1 MLKIKVKK
9 GHNINIAGVASRKI
23 SAPQKNDSVSLSPEN
38 FRYIKPKLLVKENDV
53 VKLGDP
59 IFFDKLCPEVKWPAI
74 ASGKISKI
82 VYGERR
88 SIKEIIFSVDTNIEN
103 EQSNSEQKK
112 LDNKDDVVNYLLEKN
127 MWPFITQRPF
137 NKVANPSDN
146 PKSIIVSL
154 ANTAPLSVDYNFTL
168 SSNKDTIVSALANLK
183 KLTAGKLFVA
193 VNPGEFDYLSDLD
206 FVDVI
211 QVEGP
216 HPAGNVG
223 VILNHVNPI
232 NSKDVVWTVQGH
244 HLPILGKLFSDGV
257 FDPSVTINLSGPA
270 VSNPSYFE
278 SRIGASLKS
287 HFIGPCKDNLSID
300 QVRIISGDV
309 LTGKQS
315 SIDGY
320 LGFYHSS
327 ISVIEES
334 FDRSFIGWFH
344 PGGSSRYSVFNAYLG
359 SNQSPYK
366 FTTLQNGSHRAFVPI
381 GAWEKV
387 FPMNI
392 YINALLRSIEA
403 NDFEEMEQL
412 GIYECDEEDV
422 ALCSF
427 VCPSKT
433 DVGGIIRKGLDTIYF
448 DK

>member
-9 GHNINIAGVASRKI
+9 GHNINIAGVASSEI
-23 SAPQKNDSVSLSPEN
+23 LAPQKNTTVSLSPEN
-38 FRYIKPKLLVKENDV
+38 FRYIKPKLLVKEGDS

-59 IFFDKLCPEVKWPAI
+59 IFFDKLNPEIKWPAI

-82 VYGERR
+82 IYGERR
-88 SIKEIIFSVDTNIEN
+88 AIKEIIFNVDSDAENVSPNIDE
-103 EQSNSEQKK
+103 KK
-112 LDNKDDVVNYLLEKN
+112 LSNKEDVVNYLLEKN
-127 MWPFITQRPF
+127 MWPFVTQRPF

-168 SSNKDTIVSALANLK
+168 ASNKDSIVSALINLK
-183 KLTAGKLFVA
+183 KLTEGKLFVA
-193 VNPGEFDYLSDLD
+193 VRPGEFKYLSDLD
-206 FVDVI
+206 FIDMVE
-211 QVEGP
+211 VEGP

-223 VILNHVNPI
+223 VIINHISPI
-232 NSKDVVWTVQGH
+232 TSKDIVWTVQGH
-244 HLPILGKLFSDGV
+244 HLPILGKLFSDGI
-257 FDPSVTINLSGPA
+257 FDPTMIINLSGP
-270 VSNPSYFE
+270 VVNNPSYFK
-278 SRIGASLKS
+278 SRIGASLES
-287 HFIGPCKDNLSID
+287 HCKGNLSVD
-300 QVRIISGDV
+300 KARVISGDV
-309 LTGKQS
+309 LTGKES
-315 SIDGY
+315 MMNGY

-334 FDRSFIGWFH
+334 FDRSFIGWLH
-344 PGGSSRYSVFNAYLG
+344 PGGASKYSVFNAYLG
-359 SNQSPYK
+359 GNKSPYS

-381 GAWEKV
+381 EAWEKV
-387 FPMNI
+387 FPMDI
-392 YINALLRSIEA
+392 YINALARSIEA

-433 DVGGIIRKGLDTIYF
+433 DVGAIIRKGLDTVYF

>member
-9 GHNINIAGVASRKI
+9 GHNINIAGVASREI
-23 SAPQKNDSVSLSPEN
+23 LAPQKNTTVSLSPEN
-38 FRYIKPKLLVKENDV
+38 FRYIKPKLLIKENDS

-59 IFFDKLCPEVKWPAI
+59 IFFDKLNPEIKWPAI
-74 ASGKISKI
+74 ASGTISKI
-82 VYGERR
+82 IYGERR
-88 SIKEIIFSVDTNIEN
+88 AVKEIIFNIDAEIEN
-103 EQSNSEQKK
+103 DNSIGEQKK
-112 LDNKDDVVNYLLEKN
+112 LSSKEDVVNYLLDRN

-137 NKVANPSDN
+137 NKVANPSDS

-154 ANTAPLSVDYNFTL
+154 ANTAPLAVDYNLTL
-168 SSNKDTIVSALANLK
+168 ASNKDSIISALVNLK
-183 KLTAGKLFVA
+183 KMTEGNLFVA
-193 VNPGEFDYLSDLD
+193 VNPGEFSYLSDLD
-206 FVDVI
+206 FIDIV

-223 VILNHVNPI
+223 VILNHINPI
-232 NSKDVVWTVQGH
+232 SSNEIVWTVQGH
-244 HLPILGKLFSDGV
+244 HLPILGKLFSDGI
-257 FDPSVTINLSGPA
+257 FDPTMTINLSGPV
-270 VSNPSYFE
+270 VSNPSYFK
-278 SRIGASLKS
+278 SRIGASLES
-287 HFIGPCKDNLSID
+287 HCKGNLSTD
-300 QVRIISGDV
+300 KVRVISGDV

-315 SIDGY
+315 MMNGY

-334 FDRSFIGWFH
+334 FDRSFIGWLH
-344 PGGSSRYSVFNAYLG
+344 PGGASKYSVFNAYLG
-359 SNQSPYK
+359 SNKSPYS

-381 GAWEKV
+381 EAWEKV
-387 FPMNI
+387 FPMDI
-392 YINALLRSIEA
+392 YINALARSIEA

-433 DVGGIIRKGLDTIYF
+433 DVGAIIRKD
-448 DK
+448 

>member
-9 GHNINIAGVASRKI
+9 GHNINIAGVASREI
-23 SAPQKNDSVSLSPEN
+23 LAPKKNNTVSLSPEN
-38 FRYIKPKLLVKENDV
+38 FRYIKPKLLVKENDTV
-53 VKLGDP
+53 NLGDP
-59 IFFDKLCPEVKWPAI
+59 IFFDKLSPAVKWPAI

-82 VYGERR
+82 IYGERR
-88 SIKEIIFSVDTNIEN
+88 AIKEIIFSVDPSLEN
-103 EQSNSEQKK
+103 KDSNVEQKK
-112 LDNKDDVVNYLLEKN
+112 LSNKDDIINYLLEKN

-168 SSNKDTIVSALANLK
+168 SSNKDTIISALANLK
-183 KLTAGKLFVA
+183 KLTEGKLFVV

-206 FVDVI
+206 FVDVV

-223 VILNHVNPI
+223 VILNNISPI
-232 NSKDVVWTVQGH
+232 NSKDVVWTIQGH
-244 HLPILGKLFSDGV
+244 HLSILGKLFSDGV
-257 FDPSVTINLSGPA
+257 FDPSITINLSGP
-270 VSNPSYFE
+270 VVNNPSYFK
-278 SRIGASLKS
+278 SRIGASLES
-287 HFIGPCKDNLSID
+287 YCKGSLSTD

-309 LTGKQS
+309 LTGKES
-315 SIDGY
+315 MMNGY

-334 FDRSFIGWFH
+334 FDRSFIGWLH
-344 PGGSSRYSVFNAYLG
+344 PGGSSKYSIFNAYFG
-359 SNQSPYK
+359 SNKSPYN

-381 GAWEKV
+381 EAWEKV
-387 FPMNI
+387 FPMDI

-403 NDFEEMEQL
+403 NDFEEMEKL

-433 DVGGIIRKGLDTIYF
+433 DVGAIIRKGLDTVYF
-448 DK
+448 DQ

>member
-9 GHNINIAGVASRKI
+9 GHNINIAGVASREI
-23 SAPQKNDSVSLSPEN
+23 LAPQKNNTVSLSPEN
-38 FRYIKPKLLVKENDV
+38 FRYIKPKLLVKENDA

-59 IFFDKLCPEVKWPAI
+59 IFFDKLSPEVKWPAI

-137 NKVANPSDN
+137 NKVANPSDK
-146 PKSIIVSL
+146 PKCIIVSL

-168 SSNKDTIVSALANLK
+168 ASNKDSIVNALSNLK
-183 KLTAGKLFVA
+183 KLTEGKVFVA

-206 FVDVI
+206 FIDIV

-216 HPAGNVG
+216 HPSGNIG

-232 NSKDVVWTVQGH
+232 NKKDVVWTVQGH
-244 HLPILGKLFSDGV
+244 HLPILGKLFSDGI
-257 FDPSVTINLSGPA
+257 FDPSITINLSGPA
-270 VSNPSYFE
+270 VSSPSYFK
-278 SRIGASLKS
+278 SRIGTSLES
-287 HFIGPCKDNLSID
+287 YCKGNLSTD

-309 LTGKQS
+309 LTGKES
-315 SIDGY
+315 TINGY
-320 LGFYHSS
+320 LGFYNSS
-327 ISVIEES
+327 ISIIEES
-334 FDRSFIGWFH
+334 FDRSFVGWLH
-344 PGGSSRYSVFNAYLG
+344 PGGSSKYSIFNAYLG
-359 SNQSPYK
+359 SNKSPYN

-381 GAWEKV
+381 EAWEKV

-433 DVGGIIRKGLDTIYF
+433 DVGGVIRKGLDTIYF

>member
-9 GHNINIAGVASRKI
+9 GHDINIAGVASRELL
-23 SAPQKNDSVSLSPEN
+23 ATQKNTTVSLSPEN
-38 FRYIKPKLLVKENDV
+38 FRYIKPKLLVEENDS

-59 IFFDKLCPEVKWPAI
+59 IFFDKLSPEIKWPAI

-88 SIKEIIFSVDTNIEN
+88 SIKEIIFSIDNSAES
-103 EQSNSEQKK
+103 SNAIKHQES
-112 LDNKDDVVNYLLEKN
+112 LSSRDDVINFLLEKN

-137 NKVANPSDN
+137 NKVANPSDT

-154 ANTAPLSVDYNFTL
+154 ANTAPLSVDYDFTL
-168 SSNKDTIVSALANLK
+168 SSNKDEIISALTNLK
-183 KLTAGKLFVA
+183 KMTEGKLFVA
-193 VNPGEFDYLSDLD
+193 INPGEFDYLSNID
-206 FVDVI
+206 FI
-211 QVEGP
+211 ELVEVQGP
-216 HPAGNVG
+216 HPAGNIG
-223 VILNHVNPI
+223 IILNHIDPI
-232 NSKDVVWTVQGH
+232 NSNDIVWTVKGH
-244 HLPILGKLFSDGV
+244 HLPILGRLFRDGI
-257 FDPSVTINLSGPA
+257 FDPSITINLAGPA
-270 VSNPSYFE
+270 VTNPGYFQ
-278 SRIGASLKS
+278 SRIGASLETY
-287 HFIGPCKDNLSID
+287 CKGNLSNEK
-300 QVRIISGDV
+300 VRVVSGDV

-315 SIDGY
+315 GINGY

-334 FDRSFIGWFH
+334 FDRSFMGWLH
-344 PGGSSRYSVFNAYLG
+344 PGGSSKYSVFNAYIG
-359 SNQSPYK
+359 SNKSPYN

-381 GAWEKV
+381 EAWENV
-387 FPMNI
+387 FPMDI

-403 NDFEEMEQL
+403 NDFDEMEQL

-433 DVGGIIRKGLDTIYF
+433 DVGGIIRKGLDIVYF
-448 DK
+448 DR

>member
-9 GHNINIAGVASRKI
+9 GHNINIAGVASREI
-23 SAPQKNDSVSLSPEN
+23 LAPQKNNTVSLSPEN
-38 FRYIKPKLLVKENDV
+38 FRYIKPKLLVKENDA

-59 IFFDKLCPEVKWPAI
+59 IFFDKLSPEVKWPAI

-137 NKVANPSDN
+137 NKVANPSDK
-146 PKSIIVSL
+146 PKCIIVSL

-168 SSNKDTIVSALANLK
+168 ASNKDSIVNALSNLK
-183 KLTAGKLFVA
+183 KLTEGKVFVA

-206 FVDVI
+206 FIDIV

-216 HPAGNVG
+216 HPSGNIG

-232 NSKDVVWTVQGH
+232 NKKDVVWTVQGH
-244 HLPILGKLFSDGV
+244 HLPILGKLFSDGI
-257 FDPSVTINLSGPA
+257 FDPSITINLSGPA
-270 VSNPSYFE
+270 VSNPSYFK
-278 SRIGASLKS
+278 SRIGASLES
-287 HFIGPCKDNLSID
+287 YCKGNLSTD

-309 LTGKQS
+309 LTGKES
-315 SIDGY
+315 TINGY
-320 LGFYHSS
+320 LGFYNSS
-327 ISVIEES
+327 ISIIEES
-334 FDRSFIGWFH
+334 FDRSFVGWLH
-344 PGGSSRYSVFNAYLG
+344 PGGSSKYSIFNAYLG
-359 SNQSPYK
+359 SNKSPYN

-381 GAWEKV
+381 EAWEKV

-433 DVGGIIRKGLDTIYF
+433 DVGGVIRKGLDTIYF

>member
-1 MLKIKVKK
+1 M
-9 GHNINIAGVASRKI
+9 
-23 SAPQKNDSVSLSPEN
+23 
-38 FRYIKPKLLVKENDV
+38 
-53 VKLGDP
+53 
-59 IFFDKLCPEVKWPAI
+59 
-74 ASGKISKI
+74 
-82 VYGERR
+82 
-88 SIKEIIFSVDTNIEN
+88 
-103 EQSNSEQKK
+103 
-112 LDNKDDVVNYLLEKN
+112 
-127 MWPFITQRPF
+127 
-137 NKVANPSDN
+137 
-146 PKSIIVSL
+146 
-154 ANTAPLSVDYNFTL
+154 
-168 SSNKDTIVSALANLK
+168 
-183 KLTAGKLFVA
+183 
-193 VNPGEFDYLSDLD
+193 
-206 FVDVI
+206 
-211 QVEGP
+211 
-216 HPAGNVG
+216 
-223 VILNHVNPI
+223 
-232 NSKDVVWTVQGH
+232 
-244 HLPILGKLFSDGV
+244 
-257 FDPSVTINLSGPA
+257 
-270 VSNPSYFE
+270 
-278 SRIGASLKS
+278 
-287 HFIGPCKDNLSID
+287 
-300 QVRIISGDV
+300 
-309 LTGKQS
+309 TGKQS

-359 SNQSPYK
+359 SNKSPYK

>member
-9 GHNINIAGVASRKI
+9 GHNINIAGVASREI
-23 SAPQKNDSVSLSPEN
+23 FAPQKNNTVSLSPEN
-38 FRYIKPKLLVKENDV
+38 FRYIKPKLLVKENDI

-59 IFFDKLCPEVKWPAI
+59 IFFDKLSPDVKWPAI

-88 SIKEIIFSVDTNIEN
+88 SIKEIIFSIDTNIEN
-103 EQSNSEQKK
+103 EQSNSEKKK
-112 LDNKDDVVNYLLEKN
+112 LGNKDDVVNYLLEKN

-137 NKVANPSDN
+137 NKVANPSDK
-146 PKSIIVSL
+146 PKCIIVSL

-168 SSNKDTIVSALANLK
+168 ASNKDSLVSALLNLK
-183 KLTAGKLFVA
+183 KLTEGKLFVA

-206 FVDVI
+206 FIDII

-216 HPAGNVG
+216 HPSGNIG

-232 NSKDVVWTVQGH
+232 NKKDVVWTVQGH
-244 HLPILGKLFSDGV
+244 HLPILGKLFSDGI
-257 FDPSVTINLSGPA
+257 FDPSITINLSGPA
-270 VSNPSYFE
+270 VSNPSYFK
-278 SRIGASLKS
+278 SRIGASLES
-287 HFIGPCKDNLSID
+287 YCKGNLSTD

-309 LTGKQS
+309 LTGKES
-315 SIDGY
+315 TMNEY

-327 ISVIEES
+327 ISIIEES
-334 FDRSFIGWFH
+334 FDRSFVGWLH
-344 PGGSSRYSVFNAYLG
+344 PGGSSKYSVFNAYLG
-359 SNQSPYK
+359 SNKSPYN

-381 GAWEKV
+381 EAWEKV

>member
-9 GHNINIAGVASRKI
+9 GHNINIAGAASGEI
-23 SAPQKNDSVSLSPEN
+23 LAPQKNTTVSLSPEN
-38 FRYIKPKLLVKENDV
+38 FRYIKPKLLVKENDS

-59 IFFDKLCPEVKWPAI
+59 IFFDKLNPEIKWPAI
-74 ASGKISKI
+74 ASGTISKI
-82 VYGERR
+82 IYGERR
-88 SIKEIIFSVDTNIEN
+88 AVKEIIFNVDSQIEN
-103 EQSNSEQKK
+103 DNSSGKDKK
-112 LDNKDDVVNYLLEKN
+112 LSNKDDVVNYLLEKN

-168 SSNKDTIVSALANLK
+168 SSNKDTIISALINLK
-183 KLTAGKLFVA
+183 KLTEGKLFVA
-193 VNPGEFDYLSDLD
+193 VRPGEFNYLSDLD
-206 FVDVI
+206 FIDMVE
-211 QVEGP
+211 VEGP

-223 VILNHVNPI
+223 VILNHISPI
-232 NSKDVVWTVQGH
+232 SSKDIVWTVQGH
-244 HLPILGKLFSDGV
+244 HLPILGKLFSDGI
-257 FDPSVTINLSGPA
+257 FDPTMIINLSGPI
-270 VSNPSYFE
+270 VKNPSYFK
-278 SRIGASLKS
+278 SRIGASLES
-287 HFIGPCKDNLSID
+287 HCKGNLSTD
-300 QVRIISGDV
+300 KARIISGDV
-309 LTGKQS
+309 LTGKES
-315 SIDGY
+315 MMNGY

-334 FDRSFIGWFH
+334 FDRSFIGWLH
-344 PGGSSRYSVFNAYLG
+344 PGGASKYSVFNAYLG
-359 SNQSPYK
+359 GNKSPYS

-381 GAWEKV
+381 EAWEKV
-387 FPMNI
+387 FPMDI
-392 YINALLRSIEA
+392 YINALARSIEA

-433 DVGGIIRKGLDTIYF
+433 DVGAIIRKGLDTVYF

>member
-9 GHNINIAGVASRKI
+9 GHDINIAGVASRDLL
-23 SAPQKNDSVSLSPEN
+23 ATQKNTTVSLSPEN
-38 FRYIKPKLLVKENDV
+38 FRYIKPKLLVKENDS

-59 IFFDKLCPEVKWPAI
+59 IFFDKLSPEVKWPAI

-88 SIKEIIFSVDTNIEN
+88 SIKEIIFSIDNSVE
-103 EQSNSEQKK
+103 SNNAIKNQEPLS
-112 LDNKDDVVNYLLEKN
+112 NRDDVINFLLEKN

-137 NKVANPSDN
+137 NKVANPSDT

-154 ANTAPLSVDYNFTL
+154 ANTAPLSVDYDFTL
-168 SSNKDTIVSALANLK
+168 SSNKDEIISALANLK
-183 KLTAGKLFVA
+183 KMTKGKLFVA
-193 VNPGEFDYLSDLD
+193 INPGEFDYLSNID
-206 FVDVI
+206 FI
-211 QVEGP
+211 ELVEVQGP
-216 HPAGNVG
+216 HPSGNIG
-223 VILNHVNPI
+223 IILNHIDPI
-232 NSKDVVWTVQGH
+232 NSNDIVWTVKGH
-244 HLPILGKLFSDGV
+244 HLPILGRLFSHGI
-257 FDPSVTINLSGPA
+257 FDPSITINLAGPA
-270 VSNPSYFE
+270 VTNPGYFQ
-278 SRIGASLKS
+278 SRIGASLETY
-287 HFIGPCKDNLSID
+287 CKENLSNEK
-300 QVRIISGDV
+300 VRVISGDV

-315 SIDGY
+315 GINGY

-334 FDRSFIGWFH
+334 FDRSFMGWLH
-344 PGGSSRYSVFNAYLG
+344 PGGSSKYSVFNAYIG
-359 SNQSPYK
+359 SNKSPYN

-381 GAWEKV
+381 EAWENV
-387 FPMNI
+387 FPMDI

-403 NDFEEMEQL
+403 NDFDEMEQL

-433 DVGGIIRKGLDTIYF
+433 DVGAIIRKGLDIVYF
-448 DK
+448 DQ

>member
-9 GHNINIAGVASRKI
+9 GHNINIAGVASREI
-23 SAPQKNDSVSLSPEN
+23 FAPQKNNTVSLSPEN
-38 FRYIKPKLLVKENDV
+38 FRYIKPKLLVKENDI

-59 IFFDKLCPEVKWPAI
+59 IFFDKLSPDVKWPAI

-88 SIKEIIFSVDTNIEN
+88 SIKEIIFSIDTNIEN
-103 EQSNSEQKK
+103 EQSNSEKKK
-112 LDNKDDVVNYLLEKN
+112 LGNKDDVVNYLLEKN

-137 NKVANPSDN
+137 NKVANPSDK
-146 PKSIIVSL
+146 PKCIIVSL

-168 SSNKDTIVSALANLK
+168 ASNKDSLVSALLNLK
-183 KLTAGKLFVA
+183 KLTEGKLFVA

-206 FVDVI
+206 FIDII

-216 HPAGNVG
+216 HPSGNIG

-232 NSKDVVWTVQGH
+232 NKKDVVWTVQGH
-244 HLPILGKLFSDGV
+244 HLPILGKLFSDGI
-257 FDPSVTINLSGPA
+257 FDPSITINLSGPA
-270 VSNPSYFE
+270 VSNPSYFK
-278 SRIGASLKS
+278 SRIGASLES
-287 HFIGPCKDNLSID
+287 YCKGNLSTD

-309 LTGKQS
+309 LTGKES
-315 SIDGY
+315 TMNEY

-327 ISVIEES
+327 ISIIEES
-334 FDRSFIGWFH
+334 FDRSFVGWLH
-344 PGGSSRYSVFNAYLG
+344 PGGSSKYSVFNAYLG
-359 SNQSPYK
+359 SNKSPYN

-381 GAWEKV
+381 EAWEKV

-433 DVGGIIRKGLDTIYF
+433 DVGGVIRKGLDTIYF

>member
-9 GHNINIAGVASRKI
+9 GHNINIAGVASREI
-23 SAPQKNDSVSLSPEN
+23 FAPQKNNTVSLSPEN
-38 FRYIKPKLLVKENDV
+38 FRYIKPKLLVKENDI

-59 IFFDKLCPEVKWPAI
+59 IFFDKLSPDVKWPAI

-88 SIKEIIFSVDTNIEN
+88 SIKEIIFSIDTNIEN
-103 EQSNSEQKK
+103 EQSNSEKKK
-112 LDNKDDVVNYLLEKN
+112 LGNKDDVVNYLLEKN

-137 NKVANPSDN
+137 NKVANPSDK
-146 PKSIIVSL
+146 PKCIIVSL

-168 SSNKDTIVSALANLK
+168 ASNKDSLVSALLNLK
-183 KLTAGKLFVA
+183 KLTEGKLFVA

-206 FVDVI
+206 FIDII

-216 HPAGNVG
+216 HPSGNIG

-232 NSKDVVWTVQGH
+232 NKKDVVWTVQGH
-244 HLPILGKLFSDGV
+244 HLPILGKLFSDGI
-257 FDPSVTINLSGPA
+257 FDPSITINLSGPA
-270 VSNPSYFE
+270 VSNPSYFK
-278 SRIGASLKS
+278 SRIGASLES
-287 HFIGPCKDNLSID
+287 YCKGNLSTD

-309 LTGKQS
+309 LTGKES
-315 SIDGY
+315 TMNEY

-327 ISVIEES
+327 ISIIEES
-334 FDRSFIGWFH
+334 FDRSFVGWLH
-344 PGGSSRYSVFNAYLG
+344 PGGSSKYSVFNAYLG
-359 SNQSPYK
+359 SNKSPYN

-381 GAWEKV
+381 EAWEKV

-433 DVGGIIRKGLDTIYF
+433 DVGRVIRKGLDTIYF

>member
-9 GHNINIAGVASRKI
+9 GHNINIAGVASREI
-23 SAPQKNDSVSLSPEN
+23 FAPQKNNTVSLSPEN
-38 FRYIKPKLLVKENDV
+38 FRYIKPKLLVKENDI

-59 IFFDKLCPEVKWPAI
+59 IFFDKLSPDVKWPAI

-88 SIKEIIFSVDTNIEN
+88 SIKEIIFSIDTNIEN
-103 EQSNSEQKK
+103 EQSNSEKKK

-137 NKVANPSDN
+137 NKVANPSDK
-146 PKSIIVSL
+146 PKCIIVSL

-168 SSNKDTIVSALANLK
+168 ASNKDSLVSALLNLK
-183 KLTAGKLFVA
+183 KLTEGKLFVA

-206 FVDVI
+206 FIDII

-216 HPAGNVG
+216 HPSGNIG

-232 NSKDVVWTVQGH
+232 NKKDVVWTVQGH
-244 HLPILGKLFSDGV
+244 HLPILGKLFSDGI
-257 FDPSVTINLSGPA
+257 FDPSITINLSGPA
-270 VSNPSYFE
+270 VSNPSYFK
-278 SRIGASLKS
+278 SRIGASLES
-287 HFIGPCKDNLSID
+287 YCKGNLSTD

-309 LTGKQS
+309 LTGKES
-315 SIDGY
+315 TMNEY

-327 ISVIEES
+327 ISIIEES
-334 FDRSFIGWFH
+334 FDRSFVGWLH
-344 PGGSSRYSVFNAYLG
+344 PGGSSKYSVFNAYLG
-359 SNQSPYK
+359 SNKSPYN

-381 GAWEKV
+381 EAWEKV

-433 DVGGIIRKGLDTIYF
+433 DVGGVIRKGLDTIYF

>member
-9 GHNINIAGVASRKI
+9 GHNINIAGVASREI
-23 SAPQKNDSVSLSPEN
+23 LAPQKNNTVSLSPKN
-38 FRYIKPKLLVKENDV
+38 FRYIKPKLLVKENDA

-59 IFFDKLCPEVKWPAI
+59 IFFDKLSPEVKWPAI

-112 LDNKDDVVNYLLEKN
+112 IDNKDDVVNYLLEKN

-137 NKVANPSDN
+137 NKVANPSDK
-146 PKSIIVSL
+146 PKCIIVSL

-168 SSNKDTIVSALANLK
+168 ASNKDSIVNALSNLK
-183 KLTAGKLFVA
+183 KLTEGKVFVA

-206 FVDVI
+206 FIDIV

-216 HPAGNVG
+216 HPSGNIG

-232 NSKDVVWTVQGH
+232 NKKDVVWTVQGH
-244 HLPILGKLFSDGV
+244 HLPILGKLFSDGI
-257 FDPSVTINLSGPA
+257 FDPSITINLSGPA
-270 VSNPSYFE
+270 VSNPSYFK
-278 SRIGASLKS
+278 SRIGASLES
-287 HFIGPCKDNLSID
+287 YCKGNLSTD

-309 LTGKQS
+309 LTGKES
-315 SIDGY
+315 TINGY
-320 LGFYHSS
+320 LGFYNSS
-327 ISVIEES
+327 ISIIEES
-334 FDRSFIGWFH
+334 FDRSFVGWLH
-344 PGGSSRYSVFNAYLG
+344 PGGSSKYSIFNAYLG
-359 SNQSPYK
+359 SNKSPYN

-381 GAWEKV
+381 EAWEKV

-433 DVGGIIRKGLDTIYF
+433 DVGGVIRKGLDTIYF